1 MRIFLW
7 LLSLFAVLNGVVI
20 LLGAESALHQILA
33 YIAFLAAAVL
43 LSGASIVEAI
53 YRTSSDQVETSEKII
68 KSGKSSTPD
77 ELETEM
83 VEKVRQE
90 IAIGSI
96 QTILWDQAKRIAGTS
111 DQSAIENEYILLRT
125 KVLEKNNR

>member
-1 MRIFLW
+1 M
-7 LLSLFAVLNGVVI
+7 FAVLNGVVI

-96 QTILWDQAKRIAGTS
+96 QTILWDQAKGIAGTS